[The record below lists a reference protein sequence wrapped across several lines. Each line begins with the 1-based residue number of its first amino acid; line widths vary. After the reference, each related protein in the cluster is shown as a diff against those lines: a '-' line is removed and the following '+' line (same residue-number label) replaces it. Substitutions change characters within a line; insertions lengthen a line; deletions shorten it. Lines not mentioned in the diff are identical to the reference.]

1 MQTININY
9 AIANLV
15 MSNVIGQTMIDKDL
29 LLDNEEFM
37 GVFTYELNQNN
48 SIENITATLID
59 FVANNY

>member
-9 AIANLV
+9 AIANMV
-15 MSNVIGQTMIDKDL
+15 ISNVIGQTMVDKDL

-48 SIENITATLID
+48 SIEDITATLID

>member
-9 AIANLV
+9 AIANIVL
-15 MSNVIGQTMIDKDL
+15 SNVIGQTMVDKGL

-37 GVFTYELNQNN
+37 DVFTYELNANN
-48 SIENITATLID
+48 SIENITATLVD

>member
-9 AIANLV
+9 AIANVV
-15 MSNVIGQTMIDKDL
+15 MSNVVGQTMVDKDL

-48 SIENITATLID
+48 SIEDITATLID

>member
-15 MSNVIGQTMIDKDL
+15 MSNVIGQTMVDKDL

-48 SIENITATLID
+48 NIENITATLVD

>member
-9 AIANLV
+9 AIANMV
-15 MSNVIGQTMIDKDL
+15 MSNVIGQTMVDKNL

-48 SIENITATLID
+48 SIEDITATLVD

>member
-9 AIANLV
+9 AIANMV
-15 MSNVIGQTMIDKDL
+15 MSNVIGQTMVDKDL

-48 SIENITATLID
+48 SIEDITATLID

>member
-15 MSNVIGQTMIDKDL
+15 MSNVIGQTMVDKDL

-48 SIENITATLID
+48 SIENITATLVD

>member
-9 AIANLV
+9 AIANMV
-15 MSNVIGQTMIDKDL
+15 MSNVVGQTMVDKDL

-48 SIENITATLID
+48 SIETITTTLVD

>member
-9 AIANLV
+9 AIANMV
-15 MSNVIGQTMIDKDL
+15 MSNVIGQTMIDKNL

-48 SIENITATLID
+48 SIEDITATLVD

>member
-9 AIANLV
+9 AIANVV
-15 MSNVIGQTMIDKDL
+15 MSNVVGQTLVDKDL
-29 LLDNEEFM
+29 LLDNEEFI

-48 SIENITATLID
+48 SIEDITATLID

>member
-1 MQTININY
+1 MVI
-9 AIANLV
+9 
-15 MSNVIGQTMIDKDL
+15 SNVIGQTMVDKDL

-48 SIENITATLID
+48 SIEDITATLID

>member
-15 MSNVIGQTMIDKDL
+15 MSNVIGQTMVDKDL

-37 GVFTYELNQNN
+37 GVFTYELNRNN
-48 SIENITATLID
+48 SIENITATLVD

>member
-15 MSNVIGQTMIDKDL
+15 MSNVIGQTMVDKDL

-37 GVFTYELNQNN
+37 GVFTYELNANN
-48 SIENITATLID
+48 SIEDITATLID

>member
-9 AIANLV
+9 AIANIV
-15 MSNVIGQTMIDKDL
+15 MSNVIGQTMVDKDL

-37 GVFTYELNQNN
+37 GVFTYELNANN
-48 SIENITATLID
+48 SIEDITATLID

>member
-15 MSNVIGQTMIDKDL
+15 MSNVIGQTMVDKDL

-48 SIENITATLID
+48 SIEDITATLVD
-59 FVANNY
+59 FVENNY

>member
-9 AIANLV
+9 AIANIV
-15 MSNVIGQTMIDKDL
+15 MSNVIGQTMVDKDL

-48 SIENITATLID
+48 SIEDITATLVD

>member
-9 AIANLV
+9 AIANVV
-15 MSNVIGQTMIDKDL
+15 MSNVVGQTLVDKDL

-48 SIENITATLID
+48 SIEDITATLID